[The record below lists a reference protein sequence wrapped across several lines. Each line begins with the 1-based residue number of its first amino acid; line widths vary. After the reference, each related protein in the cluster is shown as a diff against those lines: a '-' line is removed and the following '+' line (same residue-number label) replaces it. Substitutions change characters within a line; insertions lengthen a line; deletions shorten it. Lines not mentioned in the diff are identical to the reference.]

1 MFGLAGADVVAI
13 VAMCV
18 LSLMLLAIVKWRR

>member
-1 MFGLAGADVVAI
+1 MADADVVAI

-18 LSLMLLAIVKWRR
+18 LSLSLLVMYRLWKRR

>member
-1 MFGLAGADVVAI
+1 MFGLAGADI
-13 VAMCV
+13 VALVAMSV